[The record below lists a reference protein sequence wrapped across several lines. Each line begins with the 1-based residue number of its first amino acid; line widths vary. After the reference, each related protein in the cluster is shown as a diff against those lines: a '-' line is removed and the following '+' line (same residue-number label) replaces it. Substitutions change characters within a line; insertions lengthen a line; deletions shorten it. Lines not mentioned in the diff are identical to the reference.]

1 MQPGRK
7 CVPAIC
13 VLIFKFRF
21 IEHFQIIIVGGGA
34 LDAPPPATVLR
45 AVQGAG
51 PYILKFKLLDKPG
64 LGEIYKNNFVF
75 CNLRKNFTSR

>member
-1 MQPGRK
+1 M
-7 CVPAIC
+7 V
-13 VLIFKFRF
+13 
-21 IEHFQIIIVGGGA
+21 VGGGA

-64 LGEIYKNNFVF
+64 FGEI
-75 CNLRKNFTSR
+75 